1 MRDFSFLKL
10 PRNAT
15 EAFRTKTYSGV
26 LCALEERS
34 CNTAFAL
41 QGPEAVKTKQ
51 KRNQTLDWR
60 GHTTA
65 RKNEVG
71 RSGRGI
77 QGKWEGGWM
86 HASGGRA
93 GTGPRFSLPIHAWH
107 FHLQTVPRIPTPPTF
122 LSKHP
127 SPGTHRGRWFLYSQ
141 RVGKAKDFSI
151 TQLSGALS

>member
-86 HASGGRA
+86 HASGGRQGRVPDFLFLFMP
-93 GTGPRFSLPIHAWH
+93 GTSVSRPYLASLPHGPSSANIPVQE
-107 FHLQTVPRIPTPPTF
+107 LTVGDGSSTP
-122 LSKHP
+122 
-127 SPGTHRGRWFLYSQ
+127 
-141 RVGKAKDFSI
+141 
-151 TQLSGALS
+151 SG